1 MMTMVV
7 IMTII
12 ELIFSFTEIRQKNS
26 LIPGLGGGEGVG
38 NELNFSVYSKPF

>member
-1 MMTMVV
+1 MMTMAV

-12 ELIFSFTEIRQKNS
+12 ELIFSFTKIRQKNS
-26 LIPGLGGGEGVG
+26 LILGLGGGVG

>member
-26 LIPGLGGGEGVG
+26 LIPGLGGEGAG
-38 NELNFSVYSKPF
+38 NELNFTVYSKPF